1 MKTSFDVLCKDLF
14 PDPPEEKVPCKGK
27 VYRGKIN
34 NFINANSE
42 VILQQRM
49 IPMKRKSCPGCENCY
64 PLEEELHERINDFDY
79 MAPIFPEKIK
89 HGQLYKLK
97 VTGVGR
103 DWETGIVDEWDLE
116 FVEVDD

>member
-1 MKTSFDVLCKDLF
+1 MNTISTDGLF
-14 PDPPEEKVPCKGK
+14 NLMEENQPEKVQCKGK
-27 VYRGKIN
+27 CYRGKIN
-34 NFINANSE
+34 NFINVKGE

-49 IPMKRKSCPGCENCY
+49 IPVKRMSCCGCEDCDY
-64 PLEEELHERINDFDY
+64 TEEDLHERMNDFDY